1 MQEKRTSF
9 MLQVGPPPPKR
20 SSIPGSIVTGIMDTV
35 QQQAEAVSYAPA
47 PPEEFCGREEERGRL
62 SAIISRAEEQ
72 GQAVMISGPSGIG
85 KSSLL
90 SWLAHEVRGRP
101 GGLPVPVLR
110 AEVFDLPG
118 MIFSAFRELVN
129 DLRRYAA
136 PGGEGLREAIRYAGD
151 VLEKY
156 AAPVEPVGLLPK
168 TGEEIVGIFAR
179 SPEVGYDRVCRAFG
193 ELLREIGREM
203 AGTGRVA
210 AILLDDVHLA
220 SHLDRRLLRDT
231 VRDLPPGILLAFTCR
246 REDGSGYIAICEELR
261 DSRVQEVQLA
271 GMGRNEIRELGE
283 KRFDLAI
290 DDAAAGILEETRNDP
305 FGLVACFN
313 ALRRQGL
320 APSAGNIAGVLA
332 GAGEPVALAFATLSD
347 TGKNLVEELCILNPP
362 FPAPV
367 VACMLRLTE
376 TDMIQGS
383 GVLRKLPGAGY
394 AFVHPL
400 LQEYCRRELSRDAR
414 ITLNARAADCFER
427 TMHRLPGRLHALL
440 SLACHSFYAR
450 EYGKAADLNLE
461 LGLRFSHREDYD
473 TALVL
478 TERAIASA
486 EQIGDDL
493 LLAAA
498 RRQDGLIR
506 EKIAGST
513 G

>member
-1 MQEKRTSF
+1 
-9 MLQVGPPPPKR
+9 
-20 SSIPGSIVTGIMDTV
+20 MDTV

-168 TGEEIVGIFAR
+168 AGEEIVGVFAR
-179 SPEVGYDRVCRAFG
+179 SPEVGYDRVYQAFE
-193 ELLREIGREM
+193 ELLKELGRQVSM
-203 AGTGRVA
+203 TGHVA
-210 AILLDDVHLA
+210 AVLLDDVHLA
-220 SHLDRRLLRDT
+220 SSHDRRLLRDV

-246 REDGSGYIAICEELR
+246 TEDGAGSGYATM
-261 DSRVQEVQLA
+261 QE
-271 GMGRNEIRELGE
+271 EIRELGIFE
-283 KRFDLAI
+283 VQLSGMQRPEIRELAERRFHVSI
-290 DDAAAGILEETRNDP
+290 DNAAAGLLEERAGDP
-305 FGLVACFN
+305 FGLMACFN
-313 ALRRQGL
+313 ALRNRGL
-320 APSAGNIAGVLA
+320 APSRENVADVIAGADDPA
-332 GAGEPVALAFATLSD
+332 GLVFAALPEPMKAWTED
-347 TGKNLVEELCILNPP
+347 LCVLNPP
-362 FPAPV
+362 FPVPV
-367 VACMLRLTE
+367 MACMLDLQEAGVAPATDRLLA
-376 TDMIQGS
+376 S
-383 GVLRKLPGAGY
+383 GIFRRLPDGEY
-394 AFVHPL
+394 AFAHPI
-400 LQEYCRRELSRDAR
+400 LQEHCRHGLSEE
-414 ITLNARAADCFER
+414 TTVVLNARAADCFER
-427 TMHRLPGRLHALL
+427 SIHRLPDRLYVLL
-440 SLACHSFYAR
+440 SLAGHLFNAH

-461 LGLRFSHREDYD
+461 IGLRFHHRDDHD
-473 TALVL
+473 TALLL
-478 TERAIASA
+478 TERAIVSA
-486 EQIGDDL
+486 EHLEDDA

-498 RRQDGLIR
+498 ERQRDLIR
-506 EKIAGST
+506 QRASGPLTVGE
-513 G
+513 